1 MSVIFG
7 ITEENRIILAGDKRV
22 TDVTDGSFS
31 DDAQKVIQ
39 INKQLCIAFAGNMA
53 VMTSI
58 MKKVEATEN
67 KDTLVTDDLLEI
79 INSFYKK
86 VVEKECDVI
95 YGYAFYCL
103 IAGKGKDGKDYLYN
117 AGKFKNG
124 FEYREVPMALYPPT
138 DADQKK
144 CNEIF
149 VKNYYSNKNDFWT
162 KTVEEIWQLSSMVSS
177 VGDCWIYNRDT
188 CMGKL
193 VQF

>member
-103 IAGKGKDGKDYLYN
+103 IAGKGKDGKDYFIMRENLKMDLN
-117 AGKFKNG
+117 IEKFLWHCILQQMQIRK
-124 FEYREVPMALYPPT
+124 
-138 DADQKK
+138 
-144 CNEIF
+144 
-149 VKNYYSNKNDFWT
+149 
-162 KTVEEIWQLSSMVSS
+162 S
-177 VGDCWIYNRDT
+177 V
-188 CMGKL
+188 MKFL
-193 VQF
+193 